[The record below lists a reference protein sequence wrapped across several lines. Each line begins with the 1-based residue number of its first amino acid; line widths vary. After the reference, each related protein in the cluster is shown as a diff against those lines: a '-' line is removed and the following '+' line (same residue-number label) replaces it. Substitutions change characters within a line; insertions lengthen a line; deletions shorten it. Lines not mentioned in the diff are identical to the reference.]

1 MLTPELD
8 QFIRRMP
15 KVELHIHLEGAAS
28 SRTLLELANR
38 NEVPIPAWD
47 LASIEELYTYNS
59 FGDFLT
65 VFMALTRAIVK
76 YHDFEQVAYEM
87 GRMLAQQNVLYAE
100 VMLSPMQHLLNG
112 INLLQ
117 AVAATA
123 EGFQRAEEESG
134 IVVRLALDYGRQYGT
149 DYAWNVLDIA
159 RRAMEYGVVAWSI
172 GGNEIH
178 HPPEPFAEVFAA
190 ARAAGLHVMAHA
202 GEVAGP
208 ASVWGAVDALQ
219 VERVG
224 HGIRSVDDPALVRY
238 LVEQEIVLDVSPS
251 SNILTGAASSWETH
265 SLRQLY
271 DAGVIVTVNS
281 DDPTFFRTT
290 LTDEYR
296 RITRYFGFNAD
307 DLCNLVL
314 NSVRGSFLPP
324 AEKERLHRRVQHEL
338 SDLRFQLG
346 V

>member
-8 QFIRRMP
+8 EFICRMP
-15 KVELHIHLEGAAS
+15 KVELHIHLEGAAAS
-28 SRTLLELANR
+28 HTLLELANR

-65 VFMALTRAIVK
+65 VFMALTRTIVK
-76 YHDFEQVAYEM
+76 YQDFEQVAYEL
-87 GRMLAQQNVLYAE
+87 GLMLARQNVLYAE

-112 INLLQ
+112 INLLR
-117 AVAATA
+117 AVAATS
-123 EGFQRAEEESG
+123 EGFRRAEQETG

-159 RRAMEYGVVAWSI
+159 RHAMEYGVVAWSI

-178 HPPEPFAEVFAA
+178 HPPEPFAEVFAS
-190 ARAAGLHVMAHA
+190 ARSAGLHLMAHA

-208 ASVWGAVDALQ
+208 PSVWGAVDALQ

-238 LVEQEIVLDVSPS
+238 LVEQEVVLDVSPS
-251 SNILTGAASSWETH
+251 SNIQTGAAASWETH

-271 DAGVIVTVNS
+271 DAGVIVTINS
-281 DDPTFFRTT
+281 DDPTFFCTT

-296 RITRYFGFNAD
+296 RVTRHFGFNAD
-307 DLCNLVL
+307 DLCVLVQ
-314 NSVRGSFLPP
+314 NSVRASFLPP
-324 AEKERLHRRVQHEL
+324 AEKETLLRRVQQEL
-338 SDLRFQLG
+338 SDLRFQIG